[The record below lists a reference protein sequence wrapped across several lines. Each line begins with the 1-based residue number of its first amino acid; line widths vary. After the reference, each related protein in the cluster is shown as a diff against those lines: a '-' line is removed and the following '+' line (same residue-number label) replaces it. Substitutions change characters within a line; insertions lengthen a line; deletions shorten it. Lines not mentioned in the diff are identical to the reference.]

1 MENFELLAKPWWI
14 NLLIFIP
21 IVAYYIWK
29 KKGGITVSKKTL
41 LISAFFG
48 IAFGVVEATVV
59 IYLRASVGLLPGYGG
74 TLAQV
79 AKLSSDI
86 YQQAM
91 ILSTLPKSFV
101 SLEFMREVATMV
113 MLVSVAFLAERSTRG
128 RFAVFLWTFAVWD
141 ISYYAWLWFTVKW
154 PVSLLSPDVLFLI
167 PVPWFS
173 QVWFALLV
181 SVLTMGAV
189 WVNRK

>member
-48 IAFGVVEATVV
+48 IAFGVVEAAVV